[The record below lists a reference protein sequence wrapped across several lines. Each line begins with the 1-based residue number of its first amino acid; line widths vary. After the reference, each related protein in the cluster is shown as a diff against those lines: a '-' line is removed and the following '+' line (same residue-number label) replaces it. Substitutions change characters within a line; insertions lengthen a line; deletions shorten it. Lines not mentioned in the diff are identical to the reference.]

1 MVGKKDTSA
10 KKKHRHIPL
19 GRKRSAGRLVR
30 LARCEEGSALVEF
43 AMVIPIFVLFLTGI
57 VQFGM
62 VLFLQS
68 HMSDV
73 ARDVSRRLAVGD
85 LSATEAVVAAESS
98 LINWG
103 IDYSVQ
109 VIEPDPS
116 DPDDKDMTVSIS
128 APMEQAA
135 MFDLLGIL
143 EGSTLAASVT
153 MRLEG

>member
-1 MVGKKDTSA
+1 MTYATTS
-10 KKKHRHIPL
+10 RQLSNSPRT
-19 GRKRSAGRLVR
+19 GAGRPAR
-30 LARCEEGSALVEF
+30 LSRCEKGSTAVEF
-43 AMVIPIFVLFLTGI
+43 ALVIPVFLLFLSGI
-57 VQFGM
+57 FQFGM
-62 VLFLQS
+62 VMFLQNN
-68 HMSDV
+68 MSNV

-85 LSATEAVVAAESS
+85 LTVTEAAASAEGS

-103 IDYSVQ
+103 IDYTVQ

-116 DPDDKDMTVSIS
+116 DPADKDITVFIS

-143 EGSTLAASVT
+143 EGNNVATSVT

>member
-1 MVGKKDTSA
+1 MTDAWTNRQLSPEGK
-10 KKKHRHIPL
+10 I
-19 GRKRSAGRLVR
+19 GAGRRGR

-62 VLFLQS
+62 VLFLQN

-103 IDYSVQ
+103 IDYAVQ

-116 DPDDKDMTVSIS
+116 DPDDKDITVLIA

-143 EGSTLAASVT
+143 GGKTLASSVT